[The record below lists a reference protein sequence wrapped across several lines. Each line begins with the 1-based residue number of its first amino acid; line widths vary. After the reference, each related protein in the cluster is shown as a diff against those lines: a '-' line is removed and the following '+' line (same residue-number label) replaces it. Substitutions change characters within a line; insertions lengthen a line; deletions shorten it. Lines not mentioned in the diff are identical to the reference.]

1 MKKICVVEDFCANG
15 LKVNF
20 FYRNLWSSM
29 CEGVGL
35 EIERSMV
42 QVLLLAQVLH
52 YQVALS
58 RC

>member
-1 MKKICVVEDFCANG
+1 
-15 LKVNF
+15 
-20 FYRNLWSSM
+20 M

-35 EIERSMV
+35 ETERSMV

-58 RC
+58 RS